1 MKKKIYLIDIKGANT
16 ANINNSLKN
25 NFDIQSIKNPL
36 EIEDKKPNIVLPGNG
51 SFGYY
56 VSFLKE
62 NNWKLKLKE
71 IINGEE
77 CGKLICICSGFQA
90 LGFKSEESIGF
101 EGLGLIDYNF
111 HSLNN
116 YFKSPLIIN
125 IGRKSIYESDEGLK
139 LKDLKFTK
147 YTNIKDLMN
156 PYFVHGFAAKLKTN
170 CTKGIKKY
178 CYLFNKVNEH
188 KLLSGIISNNLCAT
202 QFHPELSGILW
213 KEFMIRF
220 FS

>member
-1 MKKKIYLIDIKGANT
+1 MR
-16 ANINNSLKN
+16 LK
-25 NFDIQSIKNPL
+25 Q
-36 EIEDKKPNIVLPGNG
+36 
-51 SFGYY
+51 
-56 VSFLKE
+56 
-62 NNWKLKLKE
+62 
-71 IINGEE
+71 
-77 CGKLICICSGFQA
+77 
-90 LGFKSEESIGF
+90 
-101 EGLGLIDYNF
+101 
-111 HSLNN
+111 LN
-116 YFKSPLIIN
+116 
-125 IGRKSIYESDEGLK
+125 
-139 LKDLKFTK
+139 FTK
-147 YTNIKDLMN
+147 TLFIRDLMN